1 MTRSPTDCNRL
12 HGRDAENG
20 PWIVSMVCIFG
31 DVRPG
36 LGYSFLSLVLRLLEL
51 LACLLATSQL
61 LMMVFRRDAME
72 IVKIYDYKPAWIAR
86 YDVGMITGLGSSQGG
101 T

>member
-1 MTRSPTDCNRL
+1 M

-20 PWIVSMVCIFG
+20 PWIVSVVCISG
-31 DVRPG
+31 DVGPG

-51 LACLLATSQL
+51 LACLLATHQL
-61 LMMVFRRDAME
+61 LMMAFSRDAME

-86 YDVGMITGLGSSQGG
+86 YDVGNDYRLGLYTGWIIGG
-101 T
+101 GDGIA